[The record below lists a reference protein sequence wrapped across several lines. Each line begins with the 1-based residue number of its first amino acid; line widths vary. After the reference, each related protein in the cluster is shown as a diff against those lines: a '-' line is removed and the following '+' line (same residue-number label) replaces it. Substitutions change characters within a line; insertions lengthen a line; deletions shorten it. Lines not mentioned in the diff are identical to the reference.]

1 MSDDTENE
9 VTIIPDEPS
18 DGAQPVVGAENEQ
31 VESGLDDAGIAA
43 QQDSQ
48 GEEPGSQVQEVQTQD
63 SQENAQT
70 EDQPA
75 DDEKAKQASGAKA
88 QQEEMPF
95 AIVQGKEFTQL
106 PKDLYIPPDA
116 LEVILEAFEGPL
128 DLLLYLIRRQNLDIL
143 DIDVSEITRQYV
155 SYVEVMEA
163 MQFELAAEYLVMAAM
178 LAEIK
183 SRMLLPRSEEAEDEE
198 EDDPRAALIRRLQEY
213 ERFKKAA
220 EDIDEMPRQHRDTHT
235 ARAQGPDRNITR
247 PDPDVDMKELLL
259 ALSEVLRRADMFE
272 SHHVEME
279 KLSTRERMG
288 EVLDKLTG
296 QQFVPF
302 VSLFSTGEGRL
313 GVVVTFLAVMEL
325 IKEQLV
331 EIVQTESF
339 GPIHVKAKVS

>member
-1 MSDDTENE
+1 MSGIDKNLTDTLA
-9 VTIIPDEPS
+9 
-18 DGAQPVVGAENEQ
+18 GVV
-31 VESGLDDAGIAA
+31 
-43 QQDSQ
+43 
-48 GEEPGSQVQEVQTQD
+48 
-63 SQENAQT
+63 
-70 EDQPA
+70 DQA
-75 DDEKAKQASGAKA
+75 DHQDEKGAPEGPQDQDAAGSSASESKASPEQA
-88 QQEEMPF
+88 EMPF

-116 LEVILEAFEGPL
+116 LEVFLEAFEGPL

-155 SYVEVMEA
+155 AYVEVMEA

-183 SRMLLPRSEEAEDEE
+183 SRMLLPRSEELDDEE
-198 EDDPRAALIRRLQEY
+198 EGDPRAILIRRLQEY
-213 ERFKKAA
+213 ERFKQAA
-220 EDIDEMPRQHRDTHT
+220 EDIDELPRMHRDIYT
-235 ARAQGPDRNITR
+235 AKAQGPDKNITR

-272 SHHVEME
+272 SHHIEME

-288 EVLDKLTG
+288 QVLDKLAG
-296 QQFVPF
+296 QQFTPF
-302 VSLFSTGEGRL
+302 VSLFSSNEGRL

-331 EIVQTESF
+331 EIVQTEAF
-339 GPIHVKAKVS
+339 GPIHVKAKAS